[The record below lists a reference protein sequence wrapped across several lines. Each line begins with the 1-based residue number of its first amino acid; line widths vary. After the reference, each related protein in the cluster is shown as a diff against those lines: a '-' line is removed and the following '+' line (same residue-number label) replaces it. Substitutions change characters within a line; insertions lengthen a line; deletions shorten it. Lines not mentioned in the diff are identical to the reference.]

1 MKNLLKELIEQSLK
15 NLYANDIDL
24 IKRRVSERDISYR
37 FAHYFE
43 NNMVGTAV
51 AQYDVDCEYNRDGH
65 GIKQVNGTQ
74 VYPDFI
80 LHKRGSNEYNI
91 LIIEFKTWWN
101 PDNHADIEKI
111 KWMMNPQLRY
121 QYKFGCSII
130 INKNA
135 ARIQWVEV

>member
-74 VYPDFI
+74 VYPD
-80 LHKRGSNEYNI
+80 

-130 INKNA
+130 INKNEA
-135 ARIQWVEV
+135 KIQWVEV